1 MRYEAGP
8 SGKGEVIDLDDVVNP
23 AGLSFNPLTIN
34 ADLALNMFQIAIF

>member
-23 AGLSFNPLTIN
+23 AGLSFNPLTNN
-34 ADLALNMFQIAIF
+34 ADLALNMFQTAIF